1 MEIEQNKAF
10 GEYQSILMQLEK
22 TNRQLDWNISQQEGI
37 SREKTILEHDISA
50 LSVSYGENQKEIGVL
65 NEKLKSSYTE
75 LNLISI
81 DDLKAR
87 IELFANKYRR

>member
-37 SREKTILEHDISA
+37 KREKTILENEISA
-50 LSVSYGENQKEIGVL
+50 LSGSYGENQKEIEVL
-65 NEKLKSSYTE
+65 NEQIKKQLHRVKF
-75 LNLISI
+75 
-81 DDLKAR
+81 D
-87 IELFANKYRR
+87 KY